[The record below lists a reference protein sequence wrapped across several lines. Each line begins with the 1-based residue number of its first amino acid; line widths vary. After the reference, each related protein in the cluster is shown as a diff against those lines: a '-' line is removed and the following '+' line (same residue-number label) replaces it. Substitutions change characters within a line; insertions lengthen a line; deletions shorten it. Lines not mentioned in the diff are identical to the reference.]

1 VAIGRPSHDS
11 NMGVGRLFEAGACSS
26 LAAMLVRQRTVGA
39 RTLAWLVAAAVERAS
54 GEIEEQEGHE
64 QGRGH
69 DLSGQRGN
77 KKNDRRA
84 DGGKEKTYFW
94 WTESVLTSYG
104 PYL

>member
-1 VAIGRPSHDS
+1 
-11 NMGVGRLFEAGACSS
+11 
-26 LAAMLVRQRTVGA
+26 MLVRQRTAGA

-54 GEIEEQEGHE
+54 GEIEEQEGHG

-77 KKNDRRA
+77 KKNDTVKKTC
-84 DGGKEKTYFW
+84 GQKERKTYFW
-94 WTESVLTSYG
+94 WIESVLASHG